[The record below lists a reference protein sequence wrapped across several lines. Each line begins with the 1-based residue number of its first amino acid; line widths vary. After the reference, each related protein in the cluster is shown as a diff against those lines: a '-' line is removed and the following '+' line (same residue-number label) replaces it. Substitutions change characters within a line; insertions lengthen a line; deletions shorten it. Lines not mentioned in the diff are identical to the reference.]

1 MDEIVRHARERIDK
15 GSKSFAVAARLFQPA
30 VRDDAFMLYA
40 WCRHCDDLIDDQELG
55 FARAPD
61 AATTP
66 AERLAELREQTR
78 RAMAGE
84 AEHPV
89 FVALSRVVARHRI
102 PERHPLELLDGFAM
116 DVEGRRYRSL
126 DDTLAYCYH
135 VAGVVGVMMA
145 MIMGPRDRAT
155 LNRASDLGIA
165 FQLTNIARDVMED
178 AASGRVYLPE
188 DWLEGEG
195 VPVSEVADAK
205 HRAGV
210 FRVVARLLD
219 VADDYY
225 ASSSYGVSRLP
236 FRSAWAI
243 CAARRVYRD
252 IGQVVRERGP
262 EAWDSRAVVG
272 TGRKLAGVGLG
283 AAAAARAATLGR
295 YARPPART
303 DLWTHPDLGA

>member
-1 MDEIVRHARERIDK
+1 MDEIVRDARERIDK
-15 GSKSFAVAARLFQPA
+15 GSKSFAVAARLFRPA

-55 FARAPD
+55 FARTPD

-66 AERLAELREQTR
+66 AARLAELREQTR
-78 RAMAGE
+78 RAIGGE

-89 FVALSRVVARHRI
+89 FVALSRVVARHQI
-102 PERHPLELLDGFAM
+102 PERHPFELLDGFAM

-145 MIMGPRDRAT
+145 MIMGARDRAT

-272 TGRKLAGVGLG
+272 SARKLAGVGLG
-283 AAAAARAATLGR
+283 AAAAARAATIGR
-295 YARPPART
+295 YVPPAAR
-303 DLWTHPDLGA
+303 DGLWTHPDLGA